1 MKNNL
6 KMNLSLVALT
16 TLLAFTPLNVSLAN
30 DSSESESGN
39 VMLVSETEHS
49 IPLEEDVVT
58 EYGSEDFSVMYIPY
72 DGKEYTQT
80 KKESYNSINYTHE
93 YRNNSSTSDSLTITK
108 NRTRFSNGSVGAS
121 GEASANFKLV
131 TAKAGVSAEKAWGTS
146 DSVSVSQTFNFAPK
160 TKNVVKIGSKAV
172 RSKGQ
177 IKEYRNGSLVK
188 TTNVDTKWSTRSYTN
203 KDETKLK

>member
-1 MKNNL
+1 MKRGEIVKNNL

-72 DGKEYTQT
+72 DGKEVP
-80 KKESYNSINYTHE
+80 SRI
-93 YRNNSSTSDSLTITK
+93 L
-108 NRTRFSNGSVGAS
+108 
-121 GEASANFKLV
+121 
-131 TAKAGVSAEKAWGTS
+131 
-146 DSVSVSQTFNFAPK
+146 
-160 TKNVVKIGSKAV
+160 
-172 RSKGQ
+172 
-177 IKEYRNGSLVK
+177 
-188 TTNVDTKWSTRSYTN
+188 
-203 KDETKLK
+203 